1 MELGVQQIRVK
12 IMAEPSTTV
21 IEDVNKAMIRANSG
35 EDKNETALLMMSP
48 SMNWAEFLTPA
59 PMSIAL
65 LGQLMLI
72 AGEKD
77 FSLESQKP
85 KDGFQF
91 IQHPRSFRA
100 CLVQVSNA
108 GWRAF
113 NEAHKNMDTI
123 RLYSAQVPEQVKKV
137 VRTLVSGSKE
147 DVKDIL
153 PIELRKIEKNASE
166 SLELAKAVESKFEN
180 VMHLT
185 GELLEVSSA
194 AKGHFKK
201 TQEELQM
208 KREIA
213 LTKEKSV
220 REEIERAKEEQ
231 DKLTKQVKE
240 AKAQWEKAV
249 DSMPSG
255 WDLVGMQFVEGI
267 TKAFTSAAET
277 VISAVATRGMNSSS
291 APSHADPNLRVDPS
305 EKQSAKRVSKLP
317 TQALVKAELMKVFS
331 AKLVEVLATFQEK
344 SNGGEPAKDIKKTR
358 LEMESLQKDWST
370 EQESKDDQEGL
381 KLLSRGLEI
390 CMEAEKE
397 LEDLNL
403 SNDKMKKIAK
413 RASKLKD
420 DIFKFCTKVQTK
432 VQTNPFYTK
441 PPRQARNMA
450 DPAKSAS
457 SSAANMAVES
467 ARFKIAE
474 TRGLLEKQEM
484 LYDEGN
490 KQLKESNKELSK
502 VLQSLVE
509 FSPEKIANFDQI
521 RETLIKGIKALA
533 SVRERWQK
541 LVEFFQCITNII
553 KVCQKESLTSFV
565 EYSKVA
571 QERRLTKG
579 YTDTDFMRDLI
590 YEQVSQ
596 ANKTSY
602 VVWSISNTYVEVSRN
617 HLMSRLASLGHLIAL
632 DPEKDRAT
640 IEAKRIELLEG
651 SQEAER
657 AIMQLVSEAQN
668 TFHEKVGERIKQFE
682 EEMEKVLPPEDP
694 ARIKEINDSVAKA
707 VKEADEEL
715 SADCF

>member
-1 MELGVQQIRVK
+1 
-12 IMAEPSTTV
+12 MAEPSATV

-123 RLYSAQVPEQVKKV
+123 RLYSAKVPGQVKKV

-194 AKGHFKK
+194 AKGHFQN
-201 TQEELQM
+201 TQVELQT

-267 TKAFTSAAET
+267 TKAFTT
-277 VISAVATRGMNSSS
+277 TRGMNSSS

-331 AKLVEVLATFQEK
+331 AKLVEVLATFQDK

-432 VQTNPFYTK
+432 VQTNPLYTK

-521 RETLIKGIKALA
+521 RETLKKGIKALA

>member
-1 MELGVQQIRVK
+1 
-12 IMAEPSTTV
+12 
-21 IEDVNKAMIRANSG
+21 
-35 EDKNETALLMMSP
+35 
-48 SMNWAEFLTPA
+48 
-59 PMSIAL
+59 
-65 LGQLMLI
+65 
-72 AGEKD
+72 
-77 FSLESQKP
+77 
-85 KDGFQF
+85 
-91 IQHPRSFRA
+91 
-100 CLVQVSNA
+100 
-108 GWRAF
+108 
-113 NEAHKNMDTI
+113 MDTI
-123 RLYSAQVPEQVKKV
+123 RLYSAKVPEQVKNV

-194 AKGHFKK
+194 AKGHFQN
-201 TQEELQM
+201 TQVELQT

-317 TQALVKAELMKVFS
+317 TQALVKAELMKVFL
-331 AKLVEVLATFQEK
+331 AKLVEVLATFQDK

-432 VQTNPFYTK
+432 VQTNPLYTK

-521 RETLIKGIKALA
+521 RETLKKGIKALA

-694 ARIKEINDSVAKA
+694 ARIKEIDDSVANA
-707 VKEADEEL
+707 AKEADEEL

>member
-1 MELGVQQIRVK
+1 
-12 IMAEPSTTV
+12 
-21 IEDVNKAMIRANSG
+21 
-35 EDKNETALLMMSP
+35 
-48 SMNWAEFLTPA
+48 
-59 PMSIAL
+59 
-65 LGQLMLI
+65 
-72 AGEKD
+72 
-77 FSLESQKP
+77 
-85 KDGFQF
+85 
-91 IQHPRSFRA
+91 
-100 CLVQVSNA
+100 
-108 GWRAF
+108 
-113 NEAHKNMDTI
+113 MDTI
-123 RLYSAQVPEQVKKV
+123 RLYSAKVPEQVKNV

-194 AKGHFKK
+194 AKGHFQN
-201 TQEELQM
+201 TQVELQT

-331 AKLVEVLATFQEK
+331 AKLVEVLATFQDK

-432 VQTNPFYTK
+432 VQTNPLYTK

-521 RETLIKGIKALA
+521 RETLKKGIKALA

>member
-1 MELGVQQIRVK
+1 
-12 IMAEPSTTV
+12 
-21 IEDVNKAMIRANSG
+21 
-35 EDKNETALLMMSP
+35 
-48 SMNWAEFLTPA
+48 
-59 PMSIAL
+59 
-65 LGQLMLI
+65 
-72 AGEKD
+72 
-77 FSLESQKP
+77 
-85 KDGFQF
+85 
-91 IQHPRSFRA
+91 
-100 CLVQVSNA
+100 
-108 GWRAF
+108 
-113 NEAHKNMDTI
+113 MDII
-123 RLYSAQVPEQVKKV
+123 RLYSAKVPGQVKKV

-194 AKGHFKK
+194 AKGHFQK

-317 TQALVKAELMKVFS
+317 THALVKAELMKVCS
-331 AKLVEVLATFQEK
+331 AKLVEVLATFQDK

-358 LEMESLQKDWST
+358 NEMESLQKDWST

-450 DPAKSAS
+450 DPAKS
-457 SSAANMAVES
+457 
-467 ARFKIAE
+467 
-474 TRGLLEKQEM
+474 TR
-484 LYDEGN
+484 
-490 KQLKESNKELSK
+490 SNKELSK

-521 RETLIKGIKALA
+521 RETLIEGIKALA
-533 SVRERWQK
+533 SVRESWQK

-565 EYSKVA
+565 EYSKIA

-602 VVWSISNTYVEVSRN
+602 VVWSISNTYVEVSRK

>member
-1 MELGVQQIRVK
+1 
-12 IMAEPSTTV
+12 
-21 IEDVNKAMIRANSG
+21 
-35 EDKNETALLMMSP
+35 
-48 SMNWAEFLTPA
+48 
-59 PMSIAL
+59 
-65 LGQLMLI
+65 
-72 AGEKD
+72 
-77 FSLESQKP
+77 
-85 KDGFQF
+85 
-91 IQHPRSFRA
+91 
-100 CLVQVSNA
+100 
-108 GWRAF
+108 
-113 NEAHKNMDTI
+113 MDTI
-123 RLYSAQVPEQVKKV
+123 RLYSAKVPGQVKKV

-194 AKGHFKK
+194 AKGHFQN
-201 TQEELQM
+201 TQVELQT

-331 AKLVEVLATFQEK
+331 AKLVEVLATFQDK

-358 LEMESLQKDWST
+358 IEMESLQKDWST

-432 VQTNPFYTK
+432 VQTNPLYTK

-521 RETLIKGIKALA
+521 RETLKKGIKALA

>member
-1 MELGVQQIRVK
+1 
-12 IMAEPSTTV
+12 
-21 IEDVNKAMIRANSG
+21 
-35 EDKNETALLMMSP
+35 
-48 SMNWAEFLTPA
+48 
-59 PMSIAL
+59 
-65 LGQLMLI
+65 
-72 AGEKD
+72 
-77 FSLESQKP
+77 
-85 KDGFQF
+85 
-91 IQHPRSFRA
+91 
-100 CLVQVSNA
+100 
-108 GWRAF
+108 
-113 NEAHKNMDTI
+113 MDII
-123 RLYSAQVPEQVKKV
+123 RLYSAKVPGQVKKV

-194 AKGHFKK
+194 AKGHFQN
-201 TQEELQM
+201 TQVELQT

-317 TQALVKAELMKVFS
+317 TQALVKAELMKVFL
-331 AKLVEVLATFQEK
+331 AKLVEVLATFQDK

-370 EQESKDDQEGL
+370 KQESKDDQEGL

-432 VQTNPFYTK
+432 VKTSPFYTK

-521 RETLIKGIKALA
+521 RETLIEGIKALA
-533 SVRERWQK
+533 SVRESWQK

-565 EYSKVA
+565 EYSKIA

>member
-1 MELGVQQIRVK
+1 
-12 IMAEPSTTV
+12 
-21 IEDVNKAMIRANSG
+21 
-35 EDKNETALLMMSP
+35 
-48 SMNWAEFLTPA
+48 
-59 PMSIAL
+59 
-65 LGQLMLI
+65 
-72 AGEKD
+72 
-77 FSLESQKP
+77 
-85 KDGFQF
+85 
-91 IQHPRSFRA
+91 
-100 CLVQVSNA
+100 
-108 GWRAF
+108 
-113 NEAHKNMDTI
+113 MDTI
-123 RLYSAQVPEQVKKV
+123 RLYSAKVPEQVKKV

-194 AKGHFKK
+194 AKGHFQN
-201 TQEELQM
+201 TQVELQT

-317 TQALVKAELMKVFS
+317 TQALVKAELMKVFL
-331 AKLVEVLATFQEK
+331 AKLVEVLATFQDK

-432 VQTNPFYTK
+432 VQTNPLYTK

-521 RETLIKGIKALA
+521 RETLKKGIKALA

>member
-1 MELGVQQIRVK
+1 
-12 IMAEPSTTV
+12 
-21 IEDVNKAMIRANSG
+21 
-35 EDKNETALLMMSP
+35 
-48 SMNWAEFLTPA
+48 
-59 PMSIAL
+59 
-65 LGQLMLI
+65 
-72 AGEKD
+72 
-77 FSLESQKP
+77 
-85 KDGFQF
+85 
-91 IQHPRSFRA
+91 
-100 CLVQVSNA
+100 
-108 GWRAF
+108 
-113 NEAHKNMDTI
+113 MDTI
-123 RLYSAQVPEQVKKV
+123 RLYSAKVPGQVKKV

-153 PIELRKIEKNASE
+153 PIELRKIEENASE

-194 AKGHFKK
+194 AKGHFQN
-201 TQEELQM
+201 TQVELQT

-331 AKLVEVLATFQEK
+331 AKLVEVLATFQDK

-432 VQTNPFYTK
+432 VQTNPLYTK

-521 RETLIKGIKALA
+521 RETLKKGIKALA

-640 IEAKRIELLEG
+640 IEEKRIELLEG

>member
-1 MELGVQQIRVK
+1 
-12 IMAEPSTTV
+12 
-21 IEDVNKAMIRANSG
+21 
-35 EDKNETALLMMSP
+35 
-48 SMNWAEFLTPA
+48 
-59 PMSIAL
+59 
-65 LGQLMLI
+65 
-72 AGEKD
+72 
-77 FSLESQKP
+77 
-85 KDGFQF
+85 
-91 IQHPRSFRA
+91 
-100 CLVQVSNA
+100 
-108 GWRAF
+108 
-113 NEAHKNMDTI
+113 MDII
-123 RLYSAQVPEQVKKV
+123 RLYSAKVPGQVKKV

-194 AKGHFKK
+194 AKGHFQK

-213 LTKEKSV
+213 LTKEKSA

-317 TQALVKAELMKVFS
+317 THALVKAELMKVCS
-331 AKLVEVLATFQEK
+331 AKLVEVLATFQDK

-370 EQESKDDQEGL
+370 KQESKDDQEGL

-432 VQTNPFYTK
+432 VKTSPFYTK

-450 DPAKSAS
+450 DPAKS
-457 SSAANMAVES
+457 
-467 ARFKIAE
+467 
-474 TRGLLEKQEM
+474 TR
-484 LYDEGN
+484 
-490 KQLKESNKELSK
+490 SNKELSK

-521 RETLIKGIKALA
+521 RETLIEGIKALA
-533 SVRERWQK
+533 SVRESWQK

-565 EYSKVA
+565 EYSKIA

-602 VVWSISNTYVEVSRN
+602 VVWSISNTYVEVSRK

>member
-1 MELGVQQIRVK
+1 
-12 IMAEPSTTV
+12 
-21 IEDVNKAMIRANSG
+21 
-35 EDKNETALLMMSP
+35 
-48 SMNWAEFLTPA
+48 
-59 PMSIAL
+59 
-65 LGQLMLI
+65 
-72 AGEKD
+72 
-77 FSLESQKP
+77 
-85 KDGFQF
+85 
-91 IQHPRSFRA
+91 
-100 CLVQVSNA
+100 
-108 GWRAF
+108 
-113 NEAHKNMDTI
+113 MDTI
-123 RLYSAQVPEQVKKV
+123 RLYSANVPGQVKKV

-194 AKGHFKK
+194 AKGHFQK

-317 TQALVKAELMKVFS
+317 THALVKAELMKVCS
-331 AKLVEVLATFQEK
+331 AKLVEVLATFQDK

-358 LEMESLQKDWST
+358 NEMESLQKDWST

-450 DPAKSAS
+450 DPAKS
-457 SSAANMAVES
+457 
-467 ARFKIAE
+467 
-474 TRGLLEKQEM
+474 TR
-484 LYDEGN
+484 
-490 KQLKESNKELSK
+490 SNKELSK

-602 VVWSISNTYVEVSRN
+602 VVWSISNTYVEVSRK

>member
-1 MELGVQQIRVK
+1 MF
-12 IMAEPSTTV
+12 
-21 IEDVNKAMIRANSG
+21 
-35 EDKNETALLMMSP
+35 
-48 SMNWAEFLTPA
+48 FLK
-59 PMSIAL
+59 L
-65 LGQLMLI
+65 Y
-72 AGEKD
+72 E
-77 FSLESQKP
+77 
-85 KDGFQF
+85 
-91 IQHPRSFRA
+91 
-100 CLVQVSNA
+100 
-108 GWRAF
+108 
-113 NEAHKNMDTI
+113 NMDTI
-123 RLYSAQVPEQVKKV
+123 RLYSAKVPGQVKKV
-137 VRTLVSGSKE
+137 VRTLVTGSKE

-194 AKGHFKK
+194 AKGHFQN
-201 TQEELQM
+201 TQVELQT

-317 TQALVKAELMKVFS
+317 TQALVKAELMKVFL
-331 AKLVEVLATFQEK
+331 AKLVEVLATFQDK

-432 VQTNPFYTK
+432 VQTNPLYTK

-521 RETLIKGIKALA
+521 RETLKKGIKALA

-602 VVWSISNTYVEVSRN
+602 VIWSISNTYVEVSRN

>member
-1 MELGVQQIRVK
+1 
-12 IMAEPSTTV
+12 
-21 IEDVNKAMIRANSG
+21 
-35 EDKNETALLMMSP
+35 
-48 SMNWAEFLTPA
+48 
-59 PMSIAL
+59 
-65 LGQLMLI
+65 
-72 AGEKD
+72 
-77 FSLESQKP
+77 
-85 KDGFQF
+85 
-91 IQHPRSFRA
+91 
-100 CLVQVSNA
+100 
-108 GWRAF
+108 
-113 NEAHKNMDTI
+113 
-123 RLYSAQVPEQVKKV
+123 
-137 VRTLVSGSKE
+137 
-147 DVKDIL
+147 
-153 PIELRKIEKNASE
+153 
-166 SLELAKAVESKFEN
+166 
-180 VMHLT
+180 MHLT

-194 AKGHFKK
+194 AKGHFQK

-208 KREIA
+208 RREIA

-231 DKLTKQVKE
+231 DKLAKQVKE
-240 AKAQWEKAV
+240 AKAQWEKAL

-267 TKAFTSAAET
+267 TKVFTSAVEIA
-277 VISAVATRGMNSSS
+277 ISAAATRGMNSSS
-291 APSHADPNLRVDPS
+291 ASSDADPNLRVDPN
-305 EKQSAKRVSKLP
+305 EKQSAKRDSKLP
-317 TQALVKAELMKVFS
+317 MQALVNAEPMKVFS
-331 AKLVEVLATFQEK
+331 AKLVEVLATFQDK
-344 SNGGEPAKDIKKTR
+344 SDGGEPAKDIKKTR

-370 EQESKDDQEGL
+370 KQESKDDQEGL

-420 DIFKFCTKVQTK
+420 DIFKFCTKVHTK

-617 HLMSRLASLGHLIAL
+617 HLMSQLASLGHLIAL

>member
-1 MELGVQQIRVK
+1 
-12 IMAEPSTTV
+12 
-21 IEDVNKAMIRANSG
+21 
-35 EDKNETALLMMSP
+35 
-48 SMNWAEFLTPA
+48 
-59 PMSIAL
+59 
-65 LGQLMLI
+65 
-72 AGEKD
+72 
-77 FSLESQKP
+77 
-85 KDGFQF
+85 
-91 IQHPRSFRA
+91 
-100 CLVQVSNA
+100 
-108 GWRAF
+108 
-113 NEAHKNMDTI
+113 MDTI
-123 RLYSAQVPEQVKKV
+123 RLYSAKVPEQVKNV

-194 AKGHFKK
+194 AKGHFQN
-201 TQEELQM
+201 TQVELQT

-317 TQALVKAELMKVFS
+317 TQALVKAELMKVFL
-331 AKLVEVLATFQEK
+331 AKLVEVLATFQDK

-432 VQTNPFYTK
+432 VQTNPLYTK

-521 RETLIKGIKALA
+521 RETLKKGIKALA

>member
-1 MELGVQQIRVK
+1 MF
-12 IMAEPSTTV
+12 
-21 IEDVNKAMIRANSG
+21 
-35 EDKNETALLMMSP
+35 
-48 SMNWAEFLTPA
+48 FLK
-59 PMSIAL
+59 L
-65 LGQLMLI
+65 Y
-72 AGEKD
+72 
-77 FSLESQKP
+77 
-85 KDGFQF
+85 
-91 IQHPRSFRA
+91 
-100 CLVQVSNA
+100 
-108 GWRAF
+108 
-113 NEAHKNMDTI
+113 KNMDTI
-123 RLYSAQVPEQVKKV
+123 RLYSAKVPGQVKKV

-194 AKGHFKK
+194 AKGHF
-201 TQEELQM
+201 QNAQVELQT

-331 AKLVEVLATFQEK
+331 AKLVEVLATFQDK

-432 VQTNPFYTK
+432 VQTNPLYTK

-521 RETLIKGIKALA
+521 RETLKKGIKALA

>member
-1 MELGVQQIRVK
+1 
-12 IMAEPSTTV
+12 
-21 IEDVNKAMIRANSG
+21 
-35 EDKNETALLMMSP
+35 
-48 SMNWAEFLTPA
+48 
-59 PMSIAL
+59 
-65 LGQLMLI
+65 
-72 AGEKD
+72 
-77 FSLESQKP
+77 
-85 KDGFQF
+85 
-91 IQHPRSFRA
+91 
-100 CLVQVSNA
+100 
-108 GWRAF
+108 
-113 NEAHKNMDTI
+113 MDTI
-123 RLYSAQVPEQVKKV
+123 RLYSAKVPGQVKKV

-194 AKGHFKK
+194 AKGHFQN
-201 TQEELQM
+201 TQVELQT

-331 AKLVEVLATFQEK
+331 AKLVEVLATFQDK

-358 LEMESLQKDWST
+358 IEMESLQKDWST

-432 VQTNPFYTK
+432 VQTNPLYTK

-521 RETLIKGIKALA
+521 RETLKKGIKALA

-541 LVEFFQCITNII
+541 LVDFFQCITNII

>member
-1 MELGVQQIRVK
+1 MF
-12 IMAEPSTTV
+12 
-21 IEDVNKAMIRANSG
+21 
-35 EDKNETALLMMSP
+35 
-48 SMNWAEFLTPA
+48 FLK
-59 PMSIAL
+59 L
-65 LGQLMLI
+65 Y
-72 AGEKD
+72 
-77 FSLESQKP
+77 
-85 KDGFQF
+85 
-91 IQHPRSFRA
+91 
-100 CLVQVSNA
+100 
-108 GWRAF
+108 
-113 NEAHKNMDTI
+113 KNMDTI
-123 RLYSAQVPEQVKKV
+123 RLYSAKVPGQVKKV

-194 AKGHFKK
+194 AKGHFQK

-331 AKLVEVLATFQEK
+331 AKLVEVLATFQDK

-432 VQTNPFYTK
+432 VQTNSFYTK

>member
-1 MELGVQQIRVK
+1 
-12 IMAEPSTTV
+12 
-21 IEDVNKAMIRANSG
+21 
-35 EDKNETALLMMSP
+35 
-48 SMNWAEFLTPA
+48 
-59 PMSIAL
+59 
-65 LGQLMLI
+65 
-72 AGEKD
+72 
-77 FSLESQKP
+77 
-85 KDGFQF
+85 
-91 IQHPRSFRA
+91 
-100 CLVQVSNA
+100 
-108 GWRAF
+108 
-113 NEAHKNMDTI
+113 MDTI
-123 RLYSAQVPEQVKKV
+123 RLYSAQVPGQVKKV

-153 PIELRKIEKNASE
+153 TIELRKIEKNASE

-194 AKGHFKK
+194 AKGHFQK

-220 REEIERAKEEQ
+220 REEIERAKEEH

-317 TQALVKAELMKVFS
+317 THALVKAELMKVFS
-331 AKLVEVLATFQEK
+331 AKLVEVLATFQDK

-432 VQTNPFYTK
+432 VKTSPFYTK

-457 SSAANMAVES
+457 SSAADMAVES

-474 TRGLLEKQEM
+474 TRGFLEKQEM

-521 RETLIKGIKALA
+521 RETLIEGIKALA
-533 SVRERWQK
+533 SVRESWQK

-565 EYSKVA
+565 EYSKIA

-617 HLMSRLASLGHLIAL
+617 HLMSQLASLGHLIAL

>member
-1 MELGVQQIRVK
+1 
-12 IMAEPSTTV
+12 
-21 IEDVNKAMIRANSG
+21 
-35 EDKNETALLMMSP
+35 
-48 SMNWAEFLTPA
+48 
-59 PMSIAL
+59 
-65 LGQLMLI
+65 
-72 AGEKD
+72 
-77 FSLESQKP
+77 
-85 KDGFQF
+85 
-91 IQHPRSFRA
+91 
-100 CLVQVSNA
+100 
-108 GWRAF
+108 
-113 NEAHKNMDTI
+113 MDTI
-123 RLYSAQVPEQVKKV
+123 RLYSAKVPGQVKKV

-194 AKGHFKK
+194 AKGHFQN
-201 TQEELQM
+201 TQVELQT

-291 APSHADPNLRVDPS
+291 APPHADPNLRVDPS

-331 AKLVEVLATFQEK
+331 AKLVEVLATFQDK

-358 LEMESLQKDWST
+358 IEMESLQKDWST

-432 VQTNPFYTK
+432 VQTNPLYTK

-521 RETLIKGIKALA
+521 RETLKKGIKALA

>member
-1 MELGVQQIRVK
+1 
-12 IMAEPSTTV
+12 
-21 IEDVNKAMIRANSG
+21 
-35 EDKNETALLMMSP
+35 
-48 SMNWAEFLTPA
+48 
-59 PMSIAL
+59 
-65 LGQLMLI
+65 
-72 AGEKD
+72 
-77 FSLESQKP
+77 
-85 KDGFQF
+85 
-91 IQHPRSFRA
+91 
-100 CLVQVSNA
+100 
-108 GWRAF
+108 
-113 NEAHKNMDTI
+113 MDTI
-123 RLYSAQVPEQVKKV
+123 RLYSAQVPGQVKKV

-194 AKGHFKK
+194 AKGHFQK

-208 KREIA
+208 RREIA

-370 EQESKDDQEGL
+370 EQVSKDDQEGL

-553 KVCQKESLTSFV
+553 KVCQKESLASFV

>member
-1 MELGVQQIRVK
+1 
-12 IMAEPSTTV
+12 
-21 IEDVNKAMIRANSG
+21 
-35 EDKNETALLMMSP
+35 
-48 SMNWAEFLTPA
+48 
-59 PMSIAL
+59 
-65 LGQLMLI
+65 
-72 AGEKD
+72 
-77 FSLESQKP
+77 
-85 KDGFQF
+85 
-91 IQHPRSFRA
+91 
-100 CLVQVSNA
+100 
-108 GWRAF
+108 
-113 NEAHKNMDTI
+113 MDTI
-123 RLYSAQVPEQVKKV
+123 RLYSAKVPEQVKNV

-194 AKGHFKK
+194 AKGHFQN
-201 TQEELQM
+201 TQVELQT

-317 TQALVKAELMKVFS
+317 TQALVKAELMKVFL
-331 AKLVEVLATFQEK
+331 AKLVEVLATFQDK

-432 VQTNPFYTK
+432 VQTNPLYTK

-450 DPAKSAS
+450 DPAT
-457 SSAANMAVES
+457 ANMAVES

-521 RETLIKGIKALA
+521 RETLKKGIKALA

>member
-1 MELGVQQIRVK
+1 
-12 IMAEPSTTV
+12 
-21 IEDVNKAMIRANSG
+21 
-35 EDKNETALLMMSP
+35 
-48 SMNWAEFLTPA
+48 
-59 PMSIAL
+59 
-65 LGQLMLI
+65 
-72 AGEKD
+72 
-77 FSLESQKP
+77 
-85 KDGFQF
+85 
-91 IQHPRSFRA
+91 
-100 CLVQVSNA
+100 
-108 GWRAF
+108 
-113 NEAHKNMDTI
+113 MDTI
-123 RLYSAQVPEQVKKV
+123 RLYSAKVPEQVKKV

-194 AKGHFKK
+194 AKGHFQK

-208 KREIA
+208 RREIA

-231 DKLTKQVKE
+231 DKLAKQVKE
-240 AKAQWEKAV
+240 AKALWEKAL

-255 WDLVGMQFVEGI
+255 WDLVGMQIVEGI
-267 TKAFTSAAET
+267 TKVFTSAAET

-331 AKLVEVLATFQEK
+331 AKLVEVLATFQDK

-370 EQESKDDQEGL
+370 KQESRDDQEGL

-521 RETLIKGIKALA
+521 RETLIEGIKALA

>member
-1 MELGVQQIRVK
+1 MF
-12 IMAEPSTTV
+12 
-21 IEDVNKAMIRANSG
+21 
-35 EDKNETALLMMSP
+35 
-48 SMNWAEFLTPA
+48 FLK
-59 PMSIAL
+59 L
-65 LGQLMLI
+65 Y
-72 AGEKD
+72 
-77 FSLESQKP
+77 
-85 KDGFQF
+85 
-91 IQHPRSFRA
+91 
-100 CLVQVSNA
+100 
-108 GWRAF
+108 
-113 NEAHKNMDTI
+113 KNMDTI
-123 RLYSAQVPEQVKKV
+123 RLYSAKVPGQVKKV

-153 PIELRKIEKNASE
+153 PIELRKIEENASE

-194 AKGHFKK
+194 AKGHFQN
-201 TQEELQM
+201 TQVELQT

-331 AKLVEVLATFQEK
+331 AKLVEVLATFQDK

-432 VQTNPFYTK
+432 VQTNPLYTK

-521 RETLIKGIKALA
+521 RETLKKGIKALA

-640 IEAKRIELLEG
+640 IEEKRIELLEG

>member
-1 MELGVQQIRVK
+1 
-12 IMAEPSTTV
+12 
-21 IEDVNKAMIRANSG
+21 
-35 EDKNETALLMMSP
+35 
-48 SMNWAEFLTPA
+48 
-59 PMSIAL
+59 
-65 LGQLMLI
+65 
-72 AGEKD
+72 
-77 FSLESQKP
+77 
-85 KDGFQF
+85 
-91 IQHPRSFRA
+91 
-100 CLVQVSNA
+100 
-108 GWRAF
+108 
-113 NEAHKNMDTI
+113 MDTI
-123 RLYSAQVPEQVKKV
+123 RLYSAKVPEQVKKV

-194 AKGHFKK
+194 AKGHFQN
-201 TQEELQM
+201 TQVELQT

-331 AKLVEVLATFQEK
+331 AKLVEVLATFQDK

-432 VQTNPFYTK
+432 VKTSPFYTK

-457 SSAANMAVES
+457 SSAADMAVES

-474 TRGLLEKQEM
+474 TRGFLEKQEM

-521 RETLIKGIKALA
+521 RETLIEGIKALA
-533 SVRERWQK
+533 SVRESWQK

-565 EYSKVA
+565 EYSKIA

>member
-1 MELGVQQIRVK
+1 
-12 IMAEPSTTV
+12 
-21 IEDVNKAMIRANSG
+21 
-35 EDKNETALLMMSP
+35 
-48 SMNWAEFLTPA
+48 
-59 PMSIAL
+59 
-65 LGQLMLI
+65 
-72 AGEKD
+72 
-77 FSLESQKP
+77 
-85 KDGFQF
+85 
-91 IQHPRSFRA
+91 
-100 CLVQVSNA
+100 
-108 GWRAF
+108 
-113 NEAHKNMDTI
+113 MDTI
-123 RLYSAQVPEQVKKV
+123 RLYSAKVPGQVKKV

-194 AKGHFKK
+194 AKGHFQK

-331 AKLVEVLATFQEK
+331 AKLVEVLATFQDK

-432 VQTNPFYTK
+432 VQTNSFYTK

>member
-1 MELGVQQIRVK
+1 
-12 IMAEPSTTV
+12 
-21 IEDVNKAMIRANSG
+21 
-35 EDKNETALLMMSP
+35 
-48 SMNWAEFLTPA
+48 
-59 PMSIAL
+59 
-65 LGQLMLI
+65 
-72 AGEKD
+72 
-77 FSLESQKP
+77 
-85 KDGFQF
+85 
-91 IQHPRSFRA
+91 
-100 CLVQVSNA
+100 
-108 GWRAF
+108 
-113 NEAHKNMDTI
+113 MDTI
-123 RLYSAQVPEQVKKV
+123 RLYSAQVPGQVKKV

-194 AKGHFKK
+194 AKGHFQN
-201 TQEELQM
+201 TQVELQT

-331 AKLVEVLATFQEK
+331 AKLVEVLATFQDK

-370 EQESKDDQEGL
+370 KQESKDDQEGL

-432 VQTNPFYTK
+432 VQTNPLYTK

-521 RETLIKGIKALA
+521 RETLKKGIKALA

-640 IEAKRIELLEG
+640 IEEKRIELLEG

-682 EEMEKVLPPEDP
+682 EEMDKVLPPEDP

>member
-1 MELGVQQIRVK
+1 
-12 IMAEPSTTV
+12 
-21 IEDVNKAMIRANSG
+21 
-35 EDKNETALLMMSP
+35 
-48 SMNWAEFLTPA
+48 
-59 PMSIAL
+59 
-65 LGQLMLI
+65 
-72 AGEKD
+72 
-77 FSLESQKP
+77 
-85 KDGFQF
+85 
-91 IQHPRSFRA
+91 
-100 CLVQVSNA
+100 
-108 GWRAF
+108 
-113 NEAHKNMDTI
+113 MDTI
-123 RLYSAQVPEQVKKV
+123 RLYSAQVPGQVKKV

-194 AKGHFKK
+194 AKGHFQK
-201 TQEELQM
+201 TQEELQI
-208 KREIA
+208 KRDIA

-220 REEIERAKEEQ
+220 REEIERANEEQ

-255 WDLVGMQFVEGI
+255 WDLVGMQVVEGI

-277 VISAVATRGMNSSS
+277 VIPVVATRGMSLLSGPRQG
-291 APSHADPNLRVDPS
+291 APSDADPNLRVDPS
-305 EKQSAKRVSKLP
+305 EKQSTKRVPKLP
-317 TQALVKAELMKVFS
+317 TQALGKAEPMKVFS
-331 AKLVEVLATFQEK
+331 AKLVEVLATFQDK

-370 EQESKDDQEGL
+370 KQESKDDQEGL
-381 KLLSRGLEI
+381 KLLSTGLEI

-432 VQTNPFYTK
+432 VQTNLFYTK

-668 TFHEKVGERIKQFE
+668 TSHEKVGERIKQFE
-682 EEMEKVLPPEDP
+682 EEMDKVLPPEDP

>member
-1 MELGVQQIRVK
+1 
-12 IMAEPSTTV
+12 
-21 IEDVNKAMIRANSG
+21 
-35 EDKNETALLMMSP
+35 
-48 SMNWAEFLTPA
+48 
-59 PMSIAL
+59 
-65 LGQLMLI
+65 
-72 AGEKD
+72 
-77 FSLESQKP
+77 
-85 KDGFQF
+85 
-91 IQHPRSFRA
+91 
-100 CLVQVSNA
+100 
-108 GWRAF
+108 
-113 NEAHKNMDTI
+113 MDII
-123 RLYSAQVPEQVKKV
+123 RLYSAKVPGQVKKV

-194 AKGHFKK
+194 AKGHFQK

-208 KREIA
+208 RREIA

-291 APSHADPNLRVDPS
+291 APSHADPNLRMDPS

-331 AKLVEVLATFQEK
+331 AKLVEVLATFQDK

-370 EQESKDDQEGL
+370 EQVSKDDQEGL

-450 DPAKSAS
+450 DLAKSAS

-694 ARIKEINDSVAKA
+694 ARIKEINDSVANA

>member
-1 MELGVQQIRVK
+1 MF
-12 IMAEPSTTV
+12 
-21 IEDVNKAMIRANSG
+21 
-35 EDKNETALLMMSP
+35 
-48 SMNWAEFLTPA
+48 FLK
-59 PMSIAL
+59 L
-65 LGQLMLI
+65 Y
-72 AGEKD
+72 
-77 FSLESQKP
+77 
-85 KDGFQF
+85 
-91 IQHPRSFRA
+91 
-100 CLVQVSNA
+100 
-108 GWRAF
+108 
-113 NEAHKNMDTI
+113 KNMDTI
-123 RLYSAQVPEQVKKV
+123 RLYSAKVPGQVKKV
-137 VRTLVSGSKE
+137 VRTLVTGSKE

-194 AKGHFKK
+194 AKGHFQN
-201 TQEELQM
+201 TQVELQT

-317 TQALVKAELMKVFS
+317 TQALVKAELMKVFL
-331 AKLVEVLATFQEK
+331 AKLVEVLATFQDK

-432 VQTNPFYTK
+432 VQTNPLYTK

-521 RETLIKGIKALA
+521 RETLKKGIKALA

-602 VVWSISNTYVEVSRN
+602 VIWSISNTYVEVSRN

>member
-1 MELGVQQIRVK
+1 
-12 IMAEPSTTV
+12 
-21 IEDVNKAMIRANSG
+21 
-35 EDKNETALLMMSP
+35 
-48 SMNWAEFLTPA
+48 
-59 PMSIAL
+59 
-65 LGQLMLI
+65 
-72 AGEKD
+72 
-77 FSLESQKP
+77 
-85 KDGFQF
+85 
-91 IQHPRSFRA
+91 
-100 CLVQVSNA
+100 
-108 GWRAF
+108 
-113 NEAHKNMDTI
+113 MDTI
-123 RLYSAQVPEQVKKV
+123 RLYSAKVPGQVKKV

-153 PIELRKIEKNASE
+153 PIELRNIEKNASE

-194 AKGHFKK
+194 AKGHFQN
-201 TQEELQM
+201 TQVELQT

-331 AKLVEVLATFQEK
+331 AKLVEVLATFQDK

-432 VQTNPFYTK
+432 VQTNPLYTK

-521 RETLIKGIKALA
+521 RETLKKGIKALA

>member
-1 MELGVQQIRVK
+1 
-12 IMAEPSTTV
+12 
-21 IEDVNKAMIRANSG
+21 
-35 EDKNETALLMMSP
+35 
-48 SMNWAEFLTPA
+48 
-59 PMSIAL
+59 
-65 LGQLMLI
+65 
-72 AGEKD
+72 
-77 FSLESQKP
+77 
-85 KDGFQF
+85 
-91 IQHPRSFRA
+91 
-100 CLVQVSNA
+100 
-108 GWRAF
+108 
-113 NEAHKNMDTI
+113 MDTI
-123 RLYSAQVPEQVKKV
+123 RLYSAKVPGQVKKV

-153 PIELRKIEKNASE
+153 PIELRNIEKNASE

-194 AKGHFKK
+194 AKGHFQN
-201 TQEELQM
+201 TQVELQT

-317 TQALVKAELMKVFS
+317 TQALVKAELMKVFL
-331 AKLVEVLATFQEK
+331 AKLVEVLATFQDK

-420 DIFKFCTKVQTK
+420 DIFKFSTKVQTK
-432 VQTNPFYTK
+432 VQTNPLYTK

-490 KQLKESNKELSK
+490 KRLKESNKELSK

-521 RETLIKGIKALA
+521 RETLKKGIKALA

>member
-1 MELGVQQIRVK
+1 
-12 IMAEPSTTV
+12 
-21 IEDVNKAMIRANSG
+21 
-35 EDKNETALLMMSP
+35 
-48 SMNWAEFLTPA
+48 
-59 PMSIAL
+59 
-65 LGQLMLI
+65 
-72 AGEKD
+72 
-77 FSLESQKP
+77 
-85 KDGFQF
+85 
-91 IQHPRSFRA
+91 
-100 CLVQVSNA
+100 
-108 GWRAF
+108 
-113 NEAHKNMDTI
+113 MDTI
-123 RLYSAQVPEQVKKV
+123 RLYSAKVPGQVKKV
-137 VRTLVSGSKE
+137 VRTLVTGSKE

-194 AKGHFKK
+194 AKGHFQN
-201 TQEELQM
+201 TQVELQT

-317 TQALVKAELMKVFS
+317 TQALVKAELMKVFL
-331 AKLVEVLATFQEK
+331 AKLVEVLATFQDK

-403 SNDKMKKIAK
+403 STDKMKKIAK

-432 VQTNPFYTK
+432 VQTNPLYTK

-521 RETLIKGIKALA
+521 RETLKKGIKALA

-602 VVWSISNTYVEVSRN
+602 VIWSISNTYVEVSRN

>member
-1 MELGVQQIRVK
+1 M
-12 IMAEPSTTV
+12 
-21 IEDVNKAMIRANSG
+21 
-35 EDKNETALLMMSP
+35 
-48 SMNWAEFLTPA
+48 
-59 PMSIAL
+59 
-65 LGQLMLI
+65 
-72 AGEKD
+72 
-77 FSLESQKP
+77 
-85 KDGFQF
+85 
-91 IQHPRSFRA
+91 
-100 CLVQVSNA
+100 
-108 GWRAF
+108 
-113 NEAHKNMDTI
+113 
-123 RLYSAQVPEQVKKV
+123 
-137 VRTLVSGSKE
+137 
-147 DVKDIL
+147 
-153 PIELRKIEKNASE
+153 
-166 SLELAKAVESKFEN
+166 
-180 VMHLT
+180 
-185 GELLEVSSA
+185 
-194 AKGHFKK
+194 
-201 TQEELQM
+201 
-208 KREIA
+208 
-213 LTKEKSV
+213 
-220 REEIERAKEEQ
+220 
-231 DKLTKQVKE
+231 
-240 AKAQWEKAV
+240 
-249 DSMPSG
+249 
-255 WDLVGMQFVEGI
+255 
-267 TKAFTSAAET
+267 
-277 VISAVATRGMNSSS
+277 
-291 APSHADPNLRVDPS
+291 
-305 EKQSAKRVSKLP
+305 
-317 TQALVKAELMKVFS
+317 
-331 AKLVEVLATFQEK
+331 EVLATFQDK

-370 EQESKDDQEGL
+370 KQESKDDQEGL

-432 VQTNPFYTK
+432 VQTNLFYTK

-640 IEAKRIELLEG
+640 IEEKRIELLEG

-668 TFHEKVGERIKQFE
+668 TSHEKVGERIKQFE
-682 EEMEKVLPPEDP
+682 EEMDKVLPPEDP

>member
-1 MELGVQQIRVK
+1 
-12 IMAEPSTTV
+12 
-21 IEDVNKAMIRANSG
+21 
-35 EDKNETALLMMSP
+35 
-48 SMNWAEFLTPA
+48 
-59 PMSIAL
+59 
-65 LGQLMLI
+65 
-72 AGEKD
+72 
-77 FSLESQKP
+77 
-85 KDGFQF
+85 
-91 IQHPRSFRA
+91 
-100 CLVQVSNA
+100 
-108 GWRAF
+108 
-113 NEAHKNMDTI
+113 MDTI
-123 RLYSAQVPEQVKKV
+123 RLYSANVPGQVKKV

-194 AKGHFKK
+194 AKGHFQK

-317 TQALVKAELMKVFS
+317 THALVKAELMKVFS
-331 AKLVEVLATFQEK
+331 AKLVEVLATFQDK

-450 DPAKSAS
+450 DPAKS
-457 SSAANMAVES
+457 
-467 ARFKIAE
+467 
-474 TRGLLEKQEM
+474 TR
-484 LYDEGN
+484 
-490 KQLKESNKELSK
+490 SNKELSK

>member
-1 MELGVQQIRVK
+1 MF
-12 IMAEPSTTV
+12 
-21 IEDVNKAMIRANSG
+21 
-35 EDKNETALLMMSP
+35 
-48 SMNWAEFLTPA
+48 FLK
-59 PMSIAL
+59 L
-65 LGQLMLI
+65 Y
-72 AGEKD
+72 
-77 FSLESQKP
+77 
-85 KDGFQF
+85 
-91 IQHPRSFRA
+91 
-100 CLVQVSNA
+100 
-108 GWRAF
+108 
-113 NEAHKNMDTI
+113 KNMDII
-123 RLYSAQVPEQVKKV
+123 RLYSAKVPGQVKKV

-166 SLELAKAVESKFEN
+166 SLELAKAVERKFEN

-194 AKGHFKK
+194 AKGHFQK

-208 KREIA
+208 RREIA

-231 DKLTKQVKE
+231 DKLAKQVKE
-240 AKAQWEKAV
+240 AKALWEKAL

-267 TKAFTSAAET
+267 TKVFTSAVET
-277 VISAVATRGMNSSS
+277 AISAVATRGMNSSS
-291 APSHADPNLRVDPS
+291 APSDADPNLRVDPN
-305 EKQSAKRVSKLP
+305 EKQGAKRDSKLP
-317 TQALVKAELMKVFS
+317 MQALVKAELMKVFS
-331 AKLVEVLATFQEK
+331 AKLVEVLATFQDK

-370 EQESKDDQEGL
+370 KQESKDDQEGL

-617 HLMSRLASLGHLIAL
+617 HLMSRLASLGHLIGL

-640 IEAKRIELLEG
+640 IEAKRTELLEG

-682 EEMEKVLPPEDP
+682 EEMEKLLPPEDP
-694 ARIKEINDSVAKA
+694 ARIKEINDSVANA

-715 SADCF
+715 SADCFQGKVILKTGFV

>member
-1 MELGVQQIRVK
+1 MLQ
-12 IMAEPSTTV
+12 IMAEPSATV

-48 SMNWAEFLTPA
+48 SMNWAEFLIPA

-123 RLYSAQVPEQVKKV
+123 RLYSAKVPGQVKKV

-194 AKGHFKK
+194 AKGHFQK

-331 AKLVEVLATFQEK
+331 AKLVEVLATFQDK

-432 VQTNPFYTK
+432 VQTNSFYTK

>member
-1 MELGVQQIRVK
+1 MF
-12 IMAEPSTTV
+12 
-21 IEDVNKAMIRANSG
+21 
-35 EDKNETALLMMSP
+35 
-48 SMNWAEFLTPA
+48 FLK
-59 PMSIAL
+59 L
-65 LGQLMLI
+65 Y
-72 AGEKD
+72 
-77 FSLESQKP
+77 
-85 KDGFQF
+85 
-91 IQHPRSFRA
+91 
-100 CLVQVSNA
+100 
-108 GWRAF
+108 
-113 NEAHKNMDTI
+113 KNMDTI
-123 RLYSAQVPEQVKKV
+123 RLYSANVPGQVKKV

-194 AKGHFKK
+194 AKGHFQK

-317 TQALVKAELMKVFS
+317 THALVKAELMKVFS
-331 AKLVEVLATFQEK
+331 AKLVEVLATFQDK

-450 DPAKSAS
+450 DPAKS
-457 SSAANMAVES
+457 
-467 ARFKIAE
+467 
-474 TRGLLEKQEM
+474 TR
-484 LYDEGN
+484 
-490 KQLKESNKELSK
+490 SNKELSK

-602 VVWSISNTYVEVSRN
+602 VVWSISNTYVEVSRK

>member
-1 MELGVQQIRVK
+1 MF
-12 IMAEPSTTV
+12 
-21 IEDVNKAMIRANSG
+21 
-35 EDKNETALLMMSP
+35 
-48 SMNWAEFLTPA
+48 FLK
-59 PMSIAL
+59 L
-65 LGQLMLI
+65 Y
-72 AGEKD
+72 
-77 FSLESQKP
+77 
-85 KDGFQF
+85 
-91 IQHPRSFRA
+91 
-100 CLVQVSNA
+100 
-108 GWRAF
+108 
-113 NEAHKNMDTI
+113 KNMDTI
-123 RLYSAQVPEQVKKV
+123 RLYSAKVPGQVKKV

-194 AKGHFKK
+194 AKGHFQN
-201 TQEELQM
+201 TQVELQT

-317 TQALVKAELMKVFS
+317 TQALVKAELMKVFL
-331 AKLVEVLATFQEK
+331 AKLVEVLATFQDK

-432 VQTNPFYTK
+432 VQTNPLYTK

-521 RETLIKGIKALA
+521 RETLKKGIKALA